1 MENSLKIQDVRA
13 IGLRGG
19 TPEGGWSEELR
30 PDDVVHT
37 LVMVRTDDGL
47 VGTGSVFTNAG
58 LVRSSLNV
66 LEPLYRGENALEPER
81 VSEKLR
87 QNTFWLGRGGSITH
101 TISGIDTALWDILG
115 QATGQPVGRLLGG
128 RYRERVMPYA
138 SVLMEE
144 PARLSDELAKMCAE
158 GFRAFKIGWGPFG
171 RVSAAMDEA
180 IVAAARQAVGPE
192 ALLAVDAGGSDAL
205 WRGDYKWALRTA
217 TMLASYDIAWFEEA
231 LVPDA
236 LDDFAALRRQAPVP
250 ISGGEVLTRR
260 QAFLPYLLAGAFD
273 IVQPDTTK
281 VGGLSESRR
290 IGWMA
295 EEHGIRLIPHGWN
308 TAVGLAADLQLA
320 SALPGTDLVEYR
332 TGAPYIDELRDG
344 GWQLDDDGMLAIPD
358 VPGMGV
364 RLNQAALA
372 RYSDKLTAGL
382 GSPRIR
388 TRGKPLGL
396 SFLANYVME
405 ENERNK

>member
-1 MENSLKIQDVRA
+1 MKIQDVRA

-19 TPEGGWSEELR
+19 TPLGGWSEELR

-37 LVMVRTDDGL
+37 LVVVRTDDGL

-101 TISGIDTALWDILG
+101 TISGIDIALWDILG

-138 SVLMEE
+138 SVLMDE
-144 PARLSDELAKMCAE
+144 PARLSAELAKLHAE

-180 IVAAARQAVGPE
+180 IVAAARQAIGPGS
-192 ALLAVDAGGSDAL
+192 LLAVDAGGSDAL

-217 TMLASYDIAWFEEA
+217 TMLASYDVAWFEEA
-231 LVPDA
+231 LNPDA
-236 LDDFAALRRQAPVP
+236 LDDFAALRRQAAVP

-260 QAFLPYLLAGAFD
+260 QAFLPYLLARAFD

-295 EEHGIRLIPHGWN
+295 EELGIRLIPHGWN

-320 SALPGTDLVEYR
+320 SALPSTDLVEYR
-332 TGAPYIDELRDG
+332 TGAPYIDELMTG

-358 VPGMGV
+358 VPGIGV
-364 RLNQAALA
+364 RLDPEALA
-372 RYSDKLTAGL
+372 RYGDD
-382 GSPRIR
+382 R
-388 TRGKPLGL
+388 
-396 SFLANYVME
+396 
-405 ENERNK
+405 